1 LSRNK
6 PSGLKIRL
14 ISKLKENSAVPTWV
28 IVKTKRKVRT
38 HPQRRHWRRSKLKVG

>member
-1 LSRNK
+1 MSRNK

-38 HPQRRHWRRSKLKVG
+38 HPQRRNWRRSKLKVG

>member
-38 HPQRRHWRRSKLKVG
+38 HPQRRNWRRSKLKVG

>member
-1 LSRNK
+1 MSRNK

-28 IVKTKRKVRT
+28 IVKSKRKVRT